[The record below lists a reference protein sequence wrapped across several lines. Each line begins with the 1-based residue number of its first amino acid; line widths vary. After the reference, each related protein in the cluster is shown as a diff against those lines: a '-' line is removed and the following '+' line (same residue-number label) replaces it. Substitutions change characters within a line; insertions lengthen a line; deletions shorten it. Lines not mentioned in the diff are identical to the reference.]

1 MRINIHNAYVVI
13 IGEMQNKITKINVII
28 GEMQNKITK
37 INKHFSFTKGTIWY
51 E

>member
-1 MRINIHNAYVVI
+1 MRINIHNAYV
-13 IGEMQNKITKINVII
+13 VII